1 MIRVGMLFALSI
13 ALFGMVRW
21 LPGDP
26 ATAFARASDL
36 QETPQ
41 YIAQL
46 QQMMGL
52 DQPFFLQ
59 WWNWWTGMLTGDFGV
74 SWVTQQPFQ
83 SELLTALAHTA
94 WISVQA
100 LVFAVIVS
108 IPLAVIS
115 ARADDKARGKVIAVV
130 SRFITS
136 MPPMAIACL
145 LVLLFSIQLS
155 WLPVQG
161 ARSWI
166 HSILPSLTLG
176 IGVAAMMVLLL
187 RESLLECARHESV
200 RFARIHHVPE
210 RIIWYRYI
218 LKRALAPFLTWSGIQ
233 LANLLCGAFIVE
245 YWFAW
250 PGFGRYFIDAV
261 EYRDYPVIQTCM
273 LFMAIFFTMINGG
286 AEWWRKRLEQRL
298 TQRNV

>member
-1 MIRVGMLFALSI
+1 MIRLGMLFVLSI
-13 ALFGMVRW
+13 VLFGMVRW

-26 ATAFARASDL
+26 ASAFARASHL
-36 QETPQ
+36 QETPE
-41 YIAQL
+41 YLAQL
-46 QQMMGL
+46 KQMMGL
-52 DQPFFLQ
+52 DQPFLLQ
-59 WWNWWTGMLTGDFGV
+59 WWQWWSGMLSGDFGV
-74 SWVTQQPFQ
+74 SWVSQQPFRE
-83 SELLTALAHTA
+83 ELLCALAHTA

-100 LVFAVIVS
+100 LLFAIIVS
-108 IPLAVIS
+108 IPLAILS
-115 ARADDKARGKVIAVV
+115 ARANDKQRGQWIAVT
-130 SRFITS
+130 SRLLTS

-145 LVLLFSIQLS
+145 LVLLFAIQLS

-176 IGVAAMMVLLL
+176 VGVAAMMVLLL
-187 RESLLECARHESV
+187 RESLLECSRHESV
-200 RFARIHHVPE
+200 RFARVNNVSE

-233 LANLLCGAFIVE
+233 MANLLCGAFIVE

-273 LFMAIFFTMINGG
+273 LFMAILFTVINGG
-286 AEWWRKRLEQRL
+286 AEWWRSRIEQRL
-298 TQRNV
+298 HQKNI